1 MGFQRRSVSVLMISI
16 KLNILD
22 LSLATGKQ
30 TDIMSAMQNRK
41 Q

>member
-16 KLNILD
+16 KLNRLD

-30 TDIMSAMQNRK
+30 KDATLEMQIV
-41 Q
+41 